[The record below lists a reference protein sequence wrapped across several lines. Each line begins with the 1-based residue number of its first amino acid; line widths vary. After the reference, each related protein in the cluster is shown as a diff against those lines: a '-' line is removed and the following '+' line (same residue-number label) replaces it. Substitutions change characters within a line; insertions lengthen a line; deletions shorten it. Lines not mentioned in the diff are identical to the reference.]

1 MTKIL
6 FGRIVDLCFVNES
19 AMRKKNSEARRVKS
33 EPIPLTGSYAYTA
46 RPKKELLKYNHSRNE
61 MSQPVQYLPTNT
73 SMPPRTLPR
82 PYHPLHGRSLGS
94 PNLCAL
100 F

>member
-33 EPIPLTGSYAYTA
+33 EPIPLTGSYAYCETEKRIA
-46 RPKKELLKYNHSRNE
+46 KV
-61 MSQPVQYLPTNT
+61 QPLQK
-73 SMPPRTLPR
+73 
-82 PYHPLHGRSLGS
+82 
-94 PNLCAL
+94 
-100 F
+100 